1 MATEPH
7 PSCPSALII
16 GYGDLGQAVGKILAA
31 NGWQVQGL
39 RRSERSHE
47 QGIQLLHGDV
57 TQPATLAGLRAIDP
71 HIVIYC
77 VAATEQSD
85 DHYRAHYVD
94 GLRHVLGALDHAK
107 HLRHVFFVSSTRV
120 YGQESAALLSEAD
133 PAQPADFGGKRLLE
147 AEQLLAQLPCGH
159 TALRLSG
166 IYGPGRLRMLQ
177 LAGDPARWPAQNAW
191 SNRIHRDD
199 VAAFVAFLAQRAMH
213 GGPIAECYVVT
224 DSCPA
229 PQHEVLHWLTQQM
242 GLAVPAAPSPDPSG
256 GKRLSNTGMLAT
268 GFRLHYPD
276 YQAGYSALLQQ
287 EHS

>member
-1 MATEPH
+1 MPTELH
-7 PSCPSALII
+7 PSSPNALIV
-16 GYGDLGQAVGKILAA
+16 GYGDLGQTVGKILAA

-39 RRSERSHE
+39 RRSERSHDPDV
-47 QGIQLLHGDV
+47 QLLHGDV
-57 TQPATLAGLRAIDP
+57 TQPATLAGLRALDP

-94 GLRHVLGALDHAK
+94 GLRHVLGALDHAQ

-147 AEQLLAQLPCGH
+147 AELLLSQLPCGH

-177 LAGDPARWPAQNAW
+177 LASDPARWPAQNAW

-199 VAAFVAFLAQRAMH
+199 AAAFIAFLAQRAIQKM
-213 GGPIAECYVVT
+213 PVAQCYVVT

-229 PQHEVLHWLTQQM
+229 PQLEVLRWLATRMVQ
-242 GLAVPAAPSPDPSG
+242 PAASTGLPPSG
-256 GKRLSNTGMLAT
+256 SGKRLSNAAMLAS
-268 GFRLHYPD
+268 GFRLQYPD
-276 YQAGYSALLQQ
+276 YRAGYTALLSGMPQ
-287 EHS
+287 